1 MTARLGVAI
10 ACAVVAACSERA
22 TSDGGPGC
30 VSPDGTSYVVHGTG
44 VGFEAYENELLIAVT
59 STSMADVMC
68 TSSAPALVRSGSF
81 AVQIENPW
89 DGFSAYPRYGAFV
102 DTNAN
107 ERCDDGEPVWTSV
120 RILIDRTVTAEL
132 RIDDTGRCSDL

>member
-1 MTARLGVAI
+1 VSSRLAVGI

-22 TSDGGPGC
+22 SPDGGPDC

-44 VGFEAYENELLIAVT
+44 IGFEPYENEPLIAVT
-59 STSMADVMC
+59 STRTADVAC
-68 TSSAPALVRSGSF
+68 TSSVPALVRSGTF

-89 DGFSAYPRYGAFV
+89 DGLSAYPRYGAYV

-120 RILIDRTVTAEL
+120 RILIDRTVTGELRGDDVGRCAEL
-132 RIDDTGRCSDL
+132 